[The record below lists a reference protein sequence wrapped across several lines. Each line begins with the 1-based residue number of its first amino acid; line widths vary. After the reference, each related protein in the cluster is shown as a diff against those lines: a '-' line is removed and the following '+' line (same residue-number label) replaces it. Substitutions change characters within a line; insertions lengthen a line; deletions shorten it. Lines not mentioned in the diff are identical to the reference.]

1 MATVRAN
8 ALIGPNLKFVK
19 DVRIQIDDEGTIT
32 DISNEDKPTKYILP
46 SPYLLIPGFIN
57 AHTHVGDAFLKDQT
71 FGLSLEESV
80 GPKGMKHRTLQ
91 SVSLEDK
98 IESIKNSLEILVN
111 NGFTSFFDFREEEL
125 EGVKMLE
132 QVLEQFPL
140 RAIILGRTSKLEILH
155 EIFNE
160 ADGLGIADVFSIDQN
175 LVEEVRSLKAKSPDK
190 IVAMHVSESE
200 DVISKTYS
208 TYGKRDIEMAC
219 DYSIFDFLIHATYAN
234 ENDFFLLKKNNIN
247 IVCCPISNLY
257 HSLKFPPIS
266 TILKKKILLGLGT
279 DNVLCCNPDPFRL
292 MAFTLYNARSDNQ
305 HITPKDILKA
315 LTVNPG
321 LMIKMKIGQIAIG
334 YSGDLIGIN
343 LENQNLKFSKDVY
356 SAITMRAN
364 PSDIGFQMYK
374 GKVIKWEGQK

>member
-1 MATVRAN
+1 
-8 ALIGPNLKFVK
+8 
-19 DVRIQIDDEGTIT
+19 
-32 DISNEDKPTKYILP
+32 
-46 SPYLLIPGFIN
+46 
-57 AHTHVGDAFLKDQT
+57 
-71 FGLSLEESV
+71 
-80 GPKGMKHRTLQ
+80 
-91 SVSLEDK
+91 
-98 IESIKNSLEILVN
+98 
-111 NGFTSFFDFREEEL
+111 
-125 EGVKMLE
+125 MLE